1 MVPIGCAQAPT
12 STGSQHTERAVIT
25 NLFVRRT
32 AKKFFAAE
40 DARNRNLICAP
51 TIHHCHPRSGASLN
65 SCRDLA
71 AASVSRI
78 VWARVIYRKVPGL
91 GVIRNNRTVVRDC
104 CFASPRDDVSS
115 DVNGVPPRRP
125 RESTD
130 PTMVESY
137 VFWKGAQQKRRIVE
151 RVNSFCALAHQ
162 LHYLSSREG
171 IATLSYA
178 EGHDFS
184 VERVD

>member
-1 MVPIGCAQAPT
+1 MLWLRLRRDLNT
-12 STGSQHTERAVIT
+12 RRAVIT
-25 NLFVRRT
+25 NLFVRRR
-32 AKKFFAAE
+32 AQPRRSSRQKM
-40 DARNRNLICAP
+40 RNRNLICAP
-51 TIHHCHPRSGASLN
+51 TIHHCHPRSGANLN

-71 AASVSRI
+71 AVASMSRI
-78 VWARVIYRKVPGL
+78 VWARVIYRKVPDL

-115 DVNGVPPRRP
+115 DVNGVPPPSEGVDRSHHG
-125 RESTD
+125 RELR
-130 PTMVESY
+130 
-137 VFWKGAQQKRRIVE
+137 FWKRAQQKRRIVE

-178 EGHDFS
+178 EGHGFS
-184 VERVD
+184 LERVD